1 MIDLIISATVGAIAG
16 SAIMRRIDLR
26 KMAPLPHADIGEPEC
41 LNCYDCGWVCEE
53 HRDQPWAGVSNVAHA
68 CDCGGAGSPCSV
80 CEWDMATAGIVD
92 ETARAHAHATDR
104 GNTLQARI
112 DRALSCETP
121 KAAHGVKKM
130 AAILRGEA

>member
-26 KMAPLPHADIGEPEC
+26 KIVEARHSVDILARVEGN
-41 LNCYDCGWVCEE
+41 LLAQIKSKQGWI
-53 HRDQPWAGVSNVAHA
+53 D
-68 CDCGGAGSPCSV
+68 
-80 CEWDMATAGIVD
+80 
-92 ETARAHAHATDR
+92 RAHAGENSSARLSDALATK
-104 GNTLQARI
+104 QARI

-130 AAILRGEA
+130 AAILRGER

>member
-26 KMAPLPHADIGEPEC
+26 KMVELRSLVAEADEDS
-41 LNCYDCGWVCEE
+41 L
-53 HRDQPWAGVSNVAHA
+53 GVVAVNKGLYAAH
-68 CDCGGAGSPCSV
+68 S
-80 CEWDMATAGIVD
+80 
-92 ETARAHAHATDR
+92 RASDALA
-104 GNTLQARI
+104 TLQARI

-130 AAILRGEA
+130 AAILRGDA